1 MEKMYYKEMVSED
14 CIKEIK
20 WIMRCKVLTDFERC
34 VLIKDFCNN
43 LVDSDAIRVYVDIN
57 GRL

>member
-1 MEKMYYKEMVSED
+1 MYYKEMVSED

-20 WIMRCKVLTDFERC
+20 QIMRYKVLTDFERC